1 MNIMKNN
8 KSSNGLHDKITMT
21 RKIVKVLKLIWD
33 YVNIFDI
40 PKLTREI
47 GCDVKHIRKCYD
59 DSQEAINKYKHELE
73 AERKD
78 RIKEQNLFVS
88 VMDHIDDMLWSKDL
102 DGRYIVANKA
112 FREKFCYGLEW
123 AEMQGKNDVE
133 LAKIFKDK
141 VGNEN
146 HTFGEVCAN
155 SDEVILRTEVAKEFL
170 EYGKINGKMMKLVV
184 NKSPVYNYQGTMFAT
199 CGTGRDITSWHDA
212 LEQVI
217 RNVHAK
223 NSCFSQEDIDLI
235 FSELNKLKFDE
246 GDHDVSIR

>member
-1 MNIMKNN
+1 MSIINE
-8 KSSNGLHDKITMT
+8 SRNGLQNITAMQ
-21 RKIVKVLKLIWD
+21 KAVDVLKAFWN

-59 DSQEAINKYKHELE
+59 DSQEAINKYREELE
-73 AERKD
+73 LERQD

-88 VMDHIDDMLWSKDL
+88 VMDHIDDMLWAKDI

-123 AEMQGKNDVE
+123 NEMQGKNDIE

-155 SDEVILRTEVAKEFL
+155 SDDVILRTEIAKEFM
-170 EYGKINGKMMKLVV
+170 EYGKINGRMMKLVV
-184 NKSPVYNYQGTMFAT
+184 NKSPVYNYQGKLFAT
-199 CGTGRDITSWHDA
+199 CGTGRDITDWHDS
-212 LEQVI
+212 LEEAILKVQSGCSSFG
-217 RNVHAK
+217 K
-223 NSCFSQEDIDLI
+223 EETEMLLK
-235 FSELNKLKFDE
+235 ELNKLKFEE
-246 GDHDVSIR
+246 GDNNVSVR